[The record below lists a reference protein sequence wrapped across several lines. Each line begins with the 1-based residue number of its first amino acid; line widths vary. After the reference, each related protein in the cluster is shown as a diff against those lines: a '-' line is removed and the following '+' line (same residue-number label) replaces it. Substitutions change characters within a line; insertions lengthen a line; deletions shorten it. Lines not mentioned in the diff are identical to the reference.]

1 MGFSYQNFETIK
13 VPFPHNGMSQDIA
26 PHLLTQD
33 KAWHLENFTQDSL
46 GNGTL
51 RYGTKVFMT
60 HTGVEDGFVI
70 KGFPFVAKGCVEQII
85 SYVNVFMRDTLAQNI
100 QLNGNKIE
108 FSSLNGHRYRNDTW
122 IRLLYNDQDGHRIE
136 QNLAVSSVTFTDPN
150 TVSLT
155 VPDVLLPPMAANSI
169 SFSEGQLFC
178 LDVDAKTATLIYD
191 KLRVDCIPR
200 AVPFVQKLVICN
212 GLDPLLEW
220 DGENVQV
227 VSEWIKEQ
235 ADQLTQPAETQLSF
249 RCSLNPDKYTTAK
262 SVFFNAQEFHIQNQV
277 VNGQM
282 ITLTFNN
289 PIDPLPTQI
298 FYKAYPPRC
307 NFLYVAQ
314 DRLWGLGQGQA
325 GIASKSPEEA
335 MKIYRCD
342 RPNLTN
348 SWIEEQTQTYH
359 TLDLSNKHGV
369 VDNLEA
375 IAQMGSRLV
384 FIGREKTQ
392 VYGGLVADNTFT
404 WQSTVSTGAIH
415 GDLVF
420 ELANDIFFINA
431 AGLHSFSTLNIGNQF
446 AATSLTR
453 INVLIKHQIIKALR
467 SNINYRSSFVFIYNL
482 GAFLGIKIGKS
493 VIHHALFSTQPYFFS
508 IFSGEFEVDH
518 IFALGNRLYL
528 LKGKDVLI
536 YGDGRDGSPKVYT
549 DCGNAIVGSWHQ
561 PFAQNRQETF
571 SCQRVACLADYSNVF
586 VEKAE
591 NGVFIELFH
600 ERPKATTI
608 RKQAI
613 LQPRKEVIK
622 LDPNKIGQDLDN
634 DIEFEGNFKTLVR
647 EMKKRGTEPWLYLS
661 VTSEGSPFSIKQ
673 VTFYGRRDR

>member
-1 MGFSYQNFETIK
+1 MGFASQNFEALK
-13 VPFPHNGMSQDIA
+13 VSFPYNGMNQDIT
-26 PHLLTQD
+26 PQLLPEDQ
-33 KAWHLENFTQDSL
+33 AWYLENFTQDSL

-51 RYGTKVFMT
+51 RYGTKAFT
-60 HTGVEDGFVI
+60 TLSGVEDGFVMR
-70 KGFPFVAKGCVEQII
+70 GFPFIAQGGVEQILC
-85 SYVNVFMRDTLAQNI
+85 YMNVLMKDTVAQNI

-108 FSSLNGHRYRNDTW
+108 FSSTNGHRYLNDTW
-122 IRLLYNDQDGHRIE
+122 IRVRYVDLEGYAIDT
-136 QNLAVSSVTFTDPN
+136 NLAVANVMNNNN
-150 TVSLT
+150 TISLT
-155 VPDVLLPPMAANSI
+155 VPEVILPDVRAVSI

-178 LDVDAKTATLIYD
+178 LDVKTKTATQVYD
-191 KLRVDCIPR
+191 KLRVDGIPR
-200 AVPFVQKLVICN
+200 AVPFVEKLVICN

-220 DGENVQV
+220 NGQVMQV
-227 VSEWIKEQ
+227 VSQWVKEQ
-235 ADQLTQPAETQLSF
+235 ADQLTKVSDTQLSF
-249 RCSLNPDKYTTAK
+249 RCTLNPDKYTTAK
-262 SVFFNAQEFHIQNQV
+262 SLFFNAQEVQLQSQV
-277 VNGQM
+277 VNGQLV
-282 ITLTFNN
+282 TLTFNT
-289 PIDPLPTQI
+289 PIGQVPTQI

-325 GIASKSPEEA
+325 GLASRSPEEA

-375 IAQMGSRLV
+375 IAQMGSRIV

-392 VYGGLVADNTFT
+392 VYGGLVANNTFG

-453 INVLIKHQIIKALR
+453 INVLLKQQVVKALQ
-467 SNINYRSSFVFIYNL
+467 SNIRYRKSFVFIYNL
-482 GAFLGIKIGKS
+482 GAFLGIRIGES
-493 VIHHALFSTQPYFFS
+493 VINHALFATQPSFFS
-508 IFSGEFEVDH
+508 IFSGDFEADH
-518 IFALGNRLYL
+518 IFTLGNRLYL
-528 LKGKDVLI
+528 MKDKAVLI
-536 YGDGRDGSPKVYT
+536 YGDGRDGNLKVY
-549 DCGNAIVGSWHQ
+549 DDRGHAIVGAWHQ
-561 PFAQNRQETF
+561 PFAQHRREMF
-571 SCQRVACLADYSNVF
+571 SCQRVSCLADYSNVF
-586 VEKAE
+586 TDHSE

-600 ERPKATTI
+600 ERPKATTV

-613 LQPRKEVIK
+613 LQPRKELIK
-622 LDPNKIGQDLDN
+622 LDPNRKGEDLDN
-634 DIEFEGNFKTLVR
+634 DIEFEGKFKTLIR
-647 EMKKRGTEPWLYLS
+647 ELKKRGVEPWLYVS
-661 VTSEGSPFSIKQ
+661 VISKGSPFSIRQ
-673 VTFYGRRDR
+673 VIFYGRRDR